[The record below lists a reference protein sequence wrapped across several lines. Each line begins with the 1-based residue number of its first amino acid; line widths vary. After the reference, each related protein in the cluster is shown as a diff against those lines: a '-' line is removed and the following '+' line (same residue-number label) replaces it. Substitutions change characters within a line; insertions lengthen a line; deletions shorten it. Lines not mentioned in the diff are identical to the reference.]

1 MYKIQLK
8 NNLGRDGKNATF
20 TKGKVIGLDQRNKM
34 KFVHELLGHGK
45 KFIYWF

>member
-8 NNLGRDGKNATF
+8 NNLGRDGMNATF
-20 TKGKVIGLDQRNKM
+20 TKGKMIGLDQHNKM